1 MKSYEKHYNM
11 TSELLAFSK
20 DRLNRLR
27 DGYTAAIES
36 GELSFQF
43 DGYDFQVNYAEHLIQ
58 DLEDHFEKS
67 KKTKQVYRF
76 SGNSM

>member
-1 MKSYEKHYNM
+1 M

-27 DGYTAAIES
+27 DGYAAAIES
-36 GELSFQF
+36 GEQSFHF
-43 DGYDFQVNYAEHLIQ
+43 DGYDFQVNYAKHLIE

-67 KKTKQVYRF
+67 NKTKPVYRF